1 MSKLRKEFYIPIEI
15 KAREFYSQLLLGGR
29 IALKGGRVFIGSKNA
44 IDSFIEIKK
53 HKQGIYLYKGGG
65 ASISKFKGK
74 IKKLSSI
81 AVLDQE
87 ISPAIIDYPSSIKHR
102 FVKGS
107 LKYVSRLYY
116 VGEMAMKSAIDV
128 LTDINPGI
136 IKAYGWPRI
145 DLWKPQ
151 YHKIWHKQVQDIKQR
166 FPQPFL
172 LFTSDFGCTTQK
184 QLDEFILAFEKRGT
198 RKSEQD
204 LVDLSDKL
212 SNNLQSF
219 KDFIVF
225 LESISAD
232 TQLPNIIVRPHP
244 AEDHQA
250 WFHAVSHLPNV
261 HCVYEGSVSPWL
273 LASEGLIHRGCTSAI
288 EAFFSRKKAAVL
300 LSSVEPKNTSISV
313 TLSTPI
319 YDAKSLLGWY
329 QSDFNDPLLNPASL
343 STIEKHVANIE
354 NESLDTIAEDLITI
368 SGKEVPFLTND
379 FNNRPSLIRRFYKK
393 VKNKI
398 SSVYNQN
405 KYLPKYSKMSKM
417 QDGIKLIESHHI
429 LSTLYPDF
437 PFNLSQP
444 AKDVILIE
452 PNEPSF

>member
-1 MSKLRKEFYIPIEI
+1 MSNLRKEFYIPIEI

-44 IDSFIEIKK
+44 VDSFIEIKK
-53 HKQGIYLYKGGG
+53 HKHGTYLYKGGG
-65 ASISKFKGK
+65 ASISKFRSK
-74 IKKLSSI
+74 IRKLSSI

-87 ISPAIIDYPSSIKHR
+87 ISPAIIEYASYIKHR

-116 VGEMAMKSAIDV
+116 VGEMAKKSAIDV
-128 LTDINPGI
+128 LMDINPDQ

-145 DLWKPQ
+145 DLWKPK
-151 YHKIWHKQVQDIKQR
+151 YHKIWQQEIQDIKER

-184 QLDEFILAFEKRGT
+184 QVDEFVLAFQKRGT
-198 RKSEQD
+198 KKSEKE
-204 LVDLSDKL
+204 LVEFSERL
-212 SNNLQSF
+212 SNNFRSF
-219 KDFIVF
+219 QEFIVL
-225 LESISAD
+225 LERISAE

-244 AEDHQA
+244 SEDHQA
-250 WFHAVSHLPNV
+250 WCRSVSHLPNV

-288 EAFFSRKKAAVL
+288 EAFFSRKKTAVL
-300 LSSVEPKNTSISV
+300 LDSVEPKNTSISV
-313 TLSTPI
+313 KLSTPI
-319 YDAKSLLGWY
+319 QDTKSLVSWY
-329 QSDFNDPLLNPASL
+329 QSDLDDPLLDPASFD
-343 STIEKHVANIE
+343 IIKQHVTNIK
-354 NESLDTIAEDLITI
+354 NESLDTIAQDLITI
-368 SGKEVPFLTND
+368 NGKEVAFSVDD
-379 FNNRPSLIRRFYKK
+379 FNRRPSPVRAFLKK

-398 SSVYNQN
+398 SNLYNQN

-417 QDGIKLIESHHI
+417 QDGINLAESHHI
-429 LSTLYPDF
+429 LTTLYPDF

-452 PNEPSF
+452 PNEPTS